1 MATPSP
7 IKVRQSS
14 DFAWF
19 RLGTDLQN
27 RDLKWLKYKNIDSE
41 RDMARDGLRANLV
54 FLSYK

>member
-7 IKVRQSS
+7 IKVTQSA